1 MFTISRIDSF
11 AHLGQHAEWREPLA
25 LVAQGESSCRTGR
38 LRQCGPT
45 TLETRSRAV
54 DVQLLVRKH
63 TPTSTITSTLTS
75 TSTACDGHQPL
86 MIVTS
91 ASRIT
96 VLSVGS
102 QERSPVTSS
111 RKISSLSP
119 AF

>member
-1 MFTISRIDSF
+1 MPWTSTWTGTLTSSRIDSF
-11 AHLGQHAEWREPLA
+11 AYLGQHAEWREPLA
-25 LVAQGESSCRTGR
+25 LVAQGESSC
-38 LRQCGPT
+38 PK
-45 TLETRSRAV
+45 
-54 DVQLLVRKH
+54 LLVRKH
-63 TPTSTITSTLTS
+63 TPTSTITSTLTSTS

-111 RKISSLSP
+111 
-119 AF
+119 